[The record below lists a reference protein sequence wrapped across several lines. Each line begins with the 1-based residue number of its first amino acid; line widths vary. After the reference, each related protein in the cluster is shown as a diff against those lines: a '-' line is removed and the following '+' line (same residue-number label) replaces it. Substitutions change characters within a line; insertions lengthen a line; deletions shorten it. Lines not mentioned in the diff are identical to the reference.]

1 VAFLARTLAD
11 ELHRRLGRDGVTC
24 VRVGIEAETEHG
36 EQLLRFWRHEGTLSD
51 AAVADRVRWQL
62 DGWLNGS
69 AANRPSGGITRLALI
84 PDELIAAKG
93 RQLGFW
99 GGETEV
105 DQRAIRVAARLQG
118 QLGADA
124 VLVPEREGGRHPDSQ
139 LRLVPAATVELTG
152 RSLDPESD
160 TAPWPGVL
168 PAPSPTRVLAEPIP
182 IEVLDGCNR
191 TVVVTGRGLLSA
203 SPAVLASRG
212 KRIEVRHWAGPWPID
227 ERWWDPEAHTR
238 QARLQVVTV
247 DGRAHLIALAD
258 GAWAITAQWD

>member
-1 VAFLARTLAD
+1 MSNEIDPPADRVDRVAFLARTLAD

-105 DQRAIRVAARLQG
+105 DQRAIRVAAGCRANSAPMPFSFLSTK
-118 QLGADA
+118 AA
-124 VLVPEREGGRHPDSQ
+124 V
-139 LRLVPAATVELTG
+139 T
-152 RSLDPESD
+152 
-160 TAPWPGVL
+160 
-168 PAPSPTRVLAEPIP
+168 PTRSSDWYRPP
-182 IEVLDGCNR
+182 RSN
-191 TVVVTGRGLLSA
+191 
-203 SPAVLASRG
+203 
-212 KRIEVRHWAGPWPID
+212 
-227 ERWWDPEAHTR
+227 
-238 QARLQVVTV
+238 
-247 DGRAHLIALAD
+247 
-258 GAWAITAQWD
+258 